1 MTKIKIC
8 GLRRQEDVTYVNE
21 CLPDY
26 AGFVFAK
33 SRRQVTK
40 EQVRELKKNLHPAI
54 TAVGVFV
61 NEPAA
66 NVAELLNKEVIQIAQ
81 FHGDED
87 EVYIQELRTRMQR
100 GKLMKAI
107 RVTKR
112 QDITQAEMLPV
123 DYLLYDAFSG
133 NEYGGTGKVFDWSLL
148 SEVERPYF
156 LAGGINI
163 DNVEEA
169 VRRWKPYA
177 IDLSSAVET
186 DGWKDREKII
196 AIVEKIKKINT

>member
-66 NVAELLNKEVIQIAQ
+66 NVAELLNEEVIQIAQ
-81 FHGDED
+81 LHGDED

-133 NEYGGTGKVFDWSLL
+133 NEYGGTGKVFDWILL

-169 VRRWKPYA
+169 VRRWQPYA

>member
-81 FHGDED
+81 LHGDED

-169 VRRWKPYA
+169 VRRWQPYA

>member
-66 NVAELLNKEVIQIAQ
+66 NVAELLNEEVIQIAQ
-81 FHGDED
+81 LHGDED

>member
-40 EQVRELKKNLHPAI
+40 EQVRELKENLHPAI

-81 FHGDED
+81 LHGDED

>member
-66 NVAELLNKEVIQIAQ
+66 NVAELLNEEVIQIAQ
-81 FHGDED
+81 LHGDED

-169 VRRWKPYA
+169 VRRWQPYA

>member
-61 NEPAA
+61 NEPAE

-81 FHGDED
+81 LHGDED

-169 VRRWKPYA
+169 VRRWQPYA

>member
-1 MTKIKIC
+1 M
-8 GLRRQEDVTYVNE
+8 
-21 CLPDY
+21 
-26 AGFVFAK
+26 
-33 SRRQVTK
+33 
-40 EQVRELKKNLHPAI
+40 
-54 TAVGVFV
+54 

-66 NVAELLNKEVIQIAQ
+66 NVAILLNEEVIQIAQ
-81 FHGDED
+81 LHGDED

-169 VRRWKPYA
+169 VRRWQPYA

>member
-66 NVAELLNKEVIQIAQ
+66 NVAELLNEEVIQIAQ
-81 FHGDED
+81 LHGDED

-169 VRRWKPYA
+169 VRRWQPYA

-186 DGWKDREKII
+186 DGWKDREKIN
-196 AIVEKIKKINT
+196 ANVEKIKKINT

>member
-61 NEPAA
+61 NEPAE

-81 FHGDED
+81 LHGDED

-169 VRRWKPYA
+169 VRRWQPYA

-196 AIVEKIKKINT
+196 AIIEKIKKINT

>member
-1 MTKIKIC
+1 
-8 GLRRQEDVTYVNE
+8 
-21 CLPDY
+21 
-26 AGFVFAK
+26 
-33 SRRQVTK
+33 
-40 EQVRELKKNLHPAI
+40 
-54 TAVGVFV
+54 
-61 NEPAA
+61 
-66 NVAELLNKEVIQIAQ
+66 
-81 FHGDED
+81 
-87 EVYIQELRTRMQR
+87 
-100 GKLMKAI
+100 MKAI

-169 VRRWKPYA
+169 VRRWQPYA

>member
-66 NVAELLNKEVIQIAQ
+66 NVAELLNEEVIQIAQ
-81 FHGDED
+81 LHGDED
-87 EVYIQELRTRMQR
+87 EVYIQELRTRM
-100 GKLMKAI
+100 
-107 RVTKR
+107 
-112 QDITQAEMLPV
+112 
-123 DYLLYDAFSG
+123 
-133 NEYGGTGKVFDWSLL
+133 
-148 SEVERPYF
+148 
-156 LAGGINI
+156 
-163 DNVEEA
+163 
-169 VRRWKPYA
+169 
-177 IDLSSAVET
+177 
-186 DGWKDREKII
+186 
-196 AIVEKIKKINT
+196 